1 MDWLAQSLRQN
12 VELALF
18 LAIALGYGLGSLRFR
33 GFQLGPVLGT
43 LLAGLLVGQVGI
55 TVPAAMQSAF
65 FLLFLFAIGFRTGP
79 DFFHGLRSSALPQI
93 GLTVLLC
100 VVALGLT
107 WAIAIGLALDGGTA
121 AGLLAGALT
130 NSTALGTATR
140 AASSLGAEPVV
151 AERLA
156 NNVATAYAL
165 SYFLGT
171 LLVVWFLPAIGPR
184 LMRVNLIDACKE
196 LESTMGIGAIP
207 SPGSTGLAVMVRAY
221 RLPPSL
227 AGKTVEAVEDLCT
240 SSDRVTIERL
250 RRGPALIDVTPTTLL
265 EADDLIAIG
274 GRRRAVIES
283 SGVLGD
289 EVDDP
294 ELIDVSRISA
304 DLVLTNRKLSRST
317 LGALSE
323 EVGARGV
330 YLLRLRRGGRELPF
344 TRETVVERGEVLTV
358 TGAAVNIARVA
369 DEIGFAEYPTSA
381 TDLMLLAAII
391 AFGGLIGLPTATFGR
406 LELGV
411 SAPVGVLLGG
421 LTIGSFRSV
430 NPRFGRI
437 PDASVWLLES
447 LGLAA
452 FLGLAGLSAGPALID
467 ALRAGGPTLIVAGVV
482 IALLPHMAT
491 VLVGYYALRMHP
503 GILLGVCAGAGNSAP
518 ALSQLEKAAGSRI
531 PTLGYGVA
539 CAVGNVLL
547 AFWGTLLVVTG
558 AR

>member
-1 MDWLAQSLRQN
+1 MNWLAESLRDN

-18 LAIALGYGLGSLRFR
+18 VSIALGYGLGSLRFR

-43 LLAGLLVGQVGI
+43 LLAALLVGQVGI
-55 TVPAAMQSAF
+55 AVPAAMQSAF
-65 FLLFLFAIGFRTGP
+65 FLLFLFAIGVRTGP
-79 DFFHGLRSSALPQI
+79 DFFRGLRSSALPQI
-93 GLTVLLC
+93 GLTVFLC

-107 WAIAIGLALDGGTA
+107 WTLASALALDGGTA

-140 AASSLGAEPVV
+140 AASALGADPVV

-165 SYFLGT
+165 TYFLGT

-184 LMRVNLIDACKE
+184 LMRVSLIDACRE
-196 LESTMGIGAIP
+196 LERTMGIGAIP
-207 SPGSTGLAVMVRAY
+207 AAGVAGVMVRAY
-221 RLPPSL
+221 RLPQSL
-227 AGKTVEAVEDLCT
+227 AGRTVSAVEDLCT
-240 SSDRVTIERL
+240 SGRVTIERL
-250 RRGPALIDVTPTTLL
+250 RRGSALVDVTPTTPL
-265 EADDLIAIG
+265 EADDVIAIG
-274 GRRRAVIES
+274 GRRPAVIAS

-289 EVDDP
+289 EVDDS
-294 ELIDVSRISA
+294 ELLDVPRVSA
-304 DLVLTNRKLSRST
+304 DLVVTNRKVSQST

-323 EVGARGV
+323 DVGARGV
-330 YLLRLRRGGRELPF
+330 YLLKLRRAGRELPF
-344 TRETVVERGEVLTV
+344 THATVVERGDVLTV
-358 TGAAVNIARVA
+358 TGAGSNVARVA

-381 TDLMLLAAII
+381 TDLMLVAAII
-391 AFGGLIGLPTATFGR
+391 AVGGLIGLPTATFGR
-406 LELGV
+406 LELGL

-421 LTIGSFRSV
+421 LTVGYLRSV

-437 PDASVWLLES
+437 PDASLWLFES

-452 FLGLAGLSAGPALID
+452 FLALAGLSAGPALID
-467 ALRAGGPTLIVAGVV
+467 ALRKAGPTLVVAGVV
-482 IALLPHMAT
+482 IALLPHVAT
-491 VLVGYYALRMHP
+491 ILVGYYALRMHP
-503 GILLGVCAGAGNSAP
+503 GILLGVCAGAGTSAP

-547 AFWGTLLVVTG
+547 AFWGTLLVVAG

>member
-1 MDWLAQSLRQN
+1 MNWLAESLREN

-18 LAIALGYGLGSLRFR
+18 VSIALGYGLGSLRFR

-43 LLAGLLVGQVGI
+43 LLAALLVGQVGI
-55 TVPAAMQSAF
+55 AVPAAMQSAF
-65 FLLFLFAIGFRTGP
+65 FLLFLFAIGVRTGP

-93 GLTVLLC
+93 GLTVFLC

-107 WAIAIGLALDGGTA
+107 WTLALALALDGGTA

-140 AASSLGAEPVV
+140 AASALGTESMV

-165 SYFLGT
+165 TYFLGT

-184 LMRVNLIDACKE
+184 LMRVSLIDACRE
-196 LESTMGIGAIP
+196 LERTMGIGAIP
-207 SPGSTGLAVMVRAY
+207 AAGVADVMVRAY
-221 RLPPSL
+221 RLPQSL
-227 AGKTVEAVEDLCT
+227 AGRTVSAVENLCT
-240 SSDRVTIERL
+240 SGRVTIERL
-250 RRGPALIDVTPTTLL
+250 RRGSALVDVTPTTPL
-265 EADDLIAIG
+265 EADDVIAIG
-274 GRRRAVIES
+274 GRRPAVIAS

-289 EVDDP
+289 EVDDS
-294 ELIDVSRISA
+294 ELLDVPRVSA
-304 DLVLTNRKLSRST
+304 DLVVTNRKVSQST

-323 EVGARGV
+323 DVGARGV
-330 YLLRLRRGGRELPF
+330 YLLRLRRAGRELPF
-344 TRETVVERGEVLTV
+344 THATVVERGDVLTV
-358 TGAAVNIARVA
+358 TGAGANVARVA

-381 TDLMLLAAII
+381 TDLMLVAAII
-391 AFGGLIGLPTATFGR
+391 AVGGLIGLPTATFGR
-406 LELGV
+406 LELGL

-421 LTIGSFRSV
+421 LTVGYLRSV
-430 NPRFGRI
+430 NPKFGRI
-437 PDASVWLLES
+437 PDASLWLFES

-452 FLGLAGLSAGPALID
+452 FLALAGLSAGPALID
-467 ALRAGGPTLIVAGVV
+467 ALKKAGPTLVVAGVV
-482 IALLPHMAT
+482 IALLPHVAT
-491 VLVGYYALRMHP
+491 ILVGYYALRMHP
-503 GILLGVCAGAGNSAP
+503 GILLGVCAGAGTSAP

-547 AFWGTLLVVTG
+547 AFWGTLLVVAG

>member
-1 MDWLAQSLRQN
+1 MDWLAESLRQN

-18 LAIALGYGLGSLRFR
+18 VSIALGYGLGSLRYR

-43 LLAGLLVGQVGI
+43 LLAALLVGQAGI
-55 TVPAAMQSAF
+55 AVPAAMQSAF
-65 FLLFLFAIGFRTGP
+65 FLLFLFAIGVRTGP

-93 GLTVLLC
+93 GLTVFLC

-107 WAIAIGLALDGGTA
+107 WTLASALALDGGTA

-140 AASSLGAEPVV
+140 AAATLGADPGV

-156 NNVATAYAL
+156 NNVSTAYAL
-165 SYFLGT
+165 TYFLGT

-184 LMRVNLIDACKE
+184 LMRVSLIDACRE
-196 LESTMGIGAIP
+196 LERTMGIGAIP
-207 SPGSTGLAVMVRAY
+207 AAGVAGVMVRAY
-221 RLPPSL
+221 RLPQSL
-227 AGKTVEAVEDLCT
+227 AGRTVRAVEDLCT
-240 SSDRVTIERL
+240 SGRVTIERL
-250 RRGPALIDVTPTTLL
+250 RRGPALVDVTPTTRLQ
-265 EADDLIAIG
+265 ADDVIAIG
-274 GRRRAVIES
+274 GRRPAVIAS
-283 SGVLGD
+283 SGMLGD

-294 ELIDVSRISA
+294 ELLDVPRVSA
-304 DLVLTNRKLSRST
+304 DLVLTNRKVSQST

-323 EVGARGV
+323 DVGARGV
-330 YLLRLRRGGRELPF
+330 YLLSLRRAGRELPF
-344 TRETVVERGEVLTV
+344 TRATVVERGDVLTV
-358 TGAAVNIARVA
+358 TGAGANIARVA

-381 TDLMLLAAII
+381 TDLMLVAAVI
-391 AFGGLIGLPTATFGR
+391 AVGGLIGLPTATFGR
-406 LELGV
+406 LELGL

-421 LTIGSFRSV
+421 LTVGYLRSV

-437 PDASVWLLES
+437 PDASLWLFES

-452 FLGLAGLSAGPALID
+452 FLALAGLSAGPALID
-467 ALRAGGPTLIVAGVV
+467 ALRKAGPTLVVAGVV
-482 IALLPHMAT
+482 IALLPHVAT
-491 VLVGYYALRMHP
+491 ILVGYYALRMHP
-503 GILLGVCAGAGNSAP
+503 GILLGVCAGAGTSAP

-547 AFWGTLLVVTG
+547 AFWGTLLVVAG

>member
-12 VELALF
+12 VEIALF
-18 LAIALGYGLGSLRFR
+18 LSIALGYGVGSLRLG

-43 LLAGLLVGQVGI
+43 LLAGLLVGQAGI
-55 TVPAAMQSAF
+55 AVPAAMQSAF

-107 WAIAIGLALDGGTA
+107 WMFAVGLALDAGTA
-121 AGLLAGALT
+121 AGLLAGAMT

-140 AASSLGAEPVV
+140 AASALGGEGAEH
-151 AERLA
+151 LA

-165 SYFLGT
+165 TYFLGT

-184 LMRVNLIDACKE
+184 LMRVNLADACKE
-196 LESTMGIGAIP
+196 LERTMGIDVIP
-207 SPGSTGLAVMVRAY
+207 AAGSAGRGVMVRAY
-221 RLPPSL
+221 RLPQSL
-227 AGKTVEAVEDLCT
+227 AGRTVRAVEELCT
-240 SSDRVTIERL
+240 SNRVTIERL
-250 RRGPALIDVTPTTLL
+250 RRGSALIEVTATTPLETDDV
-265 EADDLIAIG
+265 IAIG
-274 GRRRAVIES
+274 GRRPAVIES
-283 SGVLGD
+283 AVLLGA

-294 ELIDVSRISA
+294 GLLDAPRVSA
-304 DLVLTNRKLSRST
+304 DLVLTNRKFSRST

-344 TRETVVERGEVLTV
+344 TRATVVERGDVLTV
-358 TGAAVNIARVA
+358 TGAAANIARVA
-369 DEIGFAEYPTSA
+369 DDIGVAEYPTPA
-381 TDLMLLAAII
+381 TDLTLVAGII
-391 AFGGLIGLPTATFGR
+391 AVGALIGLPTATFGR
-406 LELGV
+406 LELGL

-421 LTIGSFRSV
+421 LTLGYLRSV
-430 NPRFGRI
+430 NPRFGRV
-437 PDASVWLLES
+437 PEASLWLLES

-452 FLGLAGLSAGPALID
+452 FLALAGLGAGPALID
-467 ALRAGGPTLIVAGVV
+467 ALRTAGPTLVAVGVV
-482 IALLPHMAT
+482 IALLPHVAT
-491 VLVGYYALRMHP
+491 ILVGHYGLRLHP
-503 GILLGVCAGAGNSAP
+503 GILLGVCAGAGTSAP

-547 AFWGTLLVVTG
+547 AFWGTLLIVLG

>member
-12 VELALF
+12 VEIALF
-18 LAIALGYGLGSLRFR
+18 LSIALGYGVGSLRLG

-55 TVPAAMQSAF
+55 AVPAAMQSAF

-93 GLTVLLC
+93 GLTVFLC

-107 WAIAIGLALDGGTA
+107 WMFAVALALDGGTA

-140 AASSLGAEPVV
+140 AASALGGESAEH
-151 AERLA
+151 LA

-165 SYFLGT
+165 TYFLGT

-184 LMRVNLIDACKE
+184 LMRVNLADVCKE
-196 LESTMGIGAIP
+196 LERTMGIDVIP
-207 SPGSTGLAVMVRAY
+207 AAGSAGLAVMVRAY
-221 RLPPSL
+221 RLPQSL
-227 AGKTVEAVEDLCT
+227 AGRTVRAVEDLC
-240 SSDRVTIERL
+240 SSNRVTIERL
-250 RRGPALIDVTPTTLL
+250 RRGPALMEVTATTSLETDDV
-265 EADDLIAIG
+265 IAIG
-274 GRRRAVIES
+274 GRRPAVIES
-283 SGVLGD
+283 AALLGA

-294 ELIDVSRISA
+294 ELLDVPRLSA
-304 DLVLTNRKLSRST
+304 DLVLTNRKFSRSA

-323 EVGARGV
+323 EVAARGV

-344 TRETVVERGEVLTV
+344 TRATVVERGDVLTV
-358 TGAAVNIARVA
+358 TGAAANIARVA
-369 DEIGFAEYPTSA
+369 DDIGVAEYPTPA
-381 TDLMLLAAII
+381 TDLTLVAGII
-391 AFGGLIGLPTATFGR
+391 AVGGLIGLPTATFGR
-406 LELGV
+406 LELGL

-421 LTIGSFRSV
+421 LTLGYLRSV
-430 NPRFGRI
+430 NPRLGRV
-437 PDASVWLLES
+437 PEASLWLLES

-452 FLGLAGLSAGPALID
+452 FLALAGLGAGPALID
-467 ALRAGGPTLIVAGVV
+467 ALRTAGPTLVAVGVV
-482 IALLPHMAT
+482 IAVLPHVAT
-491 VLVGYYALRMHP
+491 ILVGHYALRLHP
-503 GILLGVCAGAGNSAP
+503 GILLGVCAGAGTSAP

-547 AFWGTLLVVTG
+547 AFWGTLLVVVG